1 MIVFFEGQVVIVIG
15 GVCGIGCGIV
25 LMFVGVGVDI
35 LLVDLFDDV
44 FDVIVCE
51 VCVFG
56 CCVVIVKVDVMQVV

>member
-1 MIVFFEGQVVIVIG
+1 M
-15 GVCGIGCGIV
+15 CGIGCGIV

-56 CCVVIVKVDVMQVV
+56 CCVVIVKVDVM